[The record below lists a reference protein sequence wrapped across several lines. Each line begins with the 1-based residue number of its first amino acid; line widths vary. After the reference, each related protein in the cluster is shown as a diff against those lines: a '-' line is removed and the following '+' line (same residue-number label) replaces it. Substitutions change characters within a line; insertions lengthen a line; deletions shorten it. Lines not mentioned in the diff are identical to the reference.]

1 MFDKNEVLGLA
12 KVNAKDTLNLLKTE
26 SGNISGELIT
36 NKISQKDFNI
46 NDFLVMPNETAFQKY
61 SDVLN
66 KIIDLTDKNKH

>member
-1 MFDKNEVLGLA
+1 MFDKNEILGLA
-12 KVNAKDTLNLLKTE
+12 KVNAKDTLNLLKNE

-36 NKISQKDFNI
+36 NTISPKDFNI

-66 KIIDLTDKNKH
+66 KIIDLTDKH